1 MNLLISLH
9 SIFQD
14 EESLGCK
21 EEVEVVGLE
30 EDLNATGLEDTS
42 DGGGWDTE
50 EEWHDEGEEGHE
62 EGAGLYVEGGGVG
75 VTGMLQDPHPLI
87 DLGVATLFALL

>member
-14 EESLGCK
+14 EESLGRK

-30 EDLNATGLEDTS
+30 DLDAVRLEETS
-42 DGGGWDTE
+42 NGRG
-50 EEWHDEGEEGHE
+50 
-62 EGAGLYVEGGGVG
+62 
-75 VTGMLQDPHPLI
+75 
-87 DLGVATLFALL
+87 